1 MAEQLGLTLEQEQRL
16 QKKYANKFVALCE
29 GKVIASS
36 ESFKKTVARAN
47 EVAQGKKYL
56 IHFVLP
62 GKLLVLNVSHP
73 A

>member
-1 MAEQLGLTLEQEQRL
+1 MAEQLNLTLEQEQRL
-16 QKKYANKFVALCE
+16 QKKYANQFVAMCE

-36 ESFKKTVARAN
+36 ESFKKTVERAN

-56 IHFVLP
+56 IHFILP
-62 GKLLVLNVSHP
+62 GELLVLNISYP